1 MEAPVY
7 SDMLMNLKFIRKYI
21 NNKTIKFILFI
32 VVLFRK
38 IKQSS
43 AHLYVVITI
52 LYWKIKYIEL
62 FNEIYYNNSLSH
74 RM

>member
-1 MEAPVY
+1 MKKQIY
-7 SDMLMNLKFIRKYI
+7 KSMLMDLKFIRKYI

-52 LYWKIKYIEL
+52 LY
-62 FNEIYYNNSLSH
+62 
-74 RM
+74 